1 MPQMMPP
8 ETTLLELYWHSIKLI
23 FETGTPSPGEV
34 DAFVIEEDTY
44 LVLSTS
50 KPKTT
55 SAPRSLRCLVS
66 DTVQVVSDAPIP
78 GIALER
84 PGNPIRYVAITYD
97 FSAEPCC
104 QIDWVSSLLADI
116 LQKAQQKGVRSL
128 AMPCL
133 GVRHGPITEVEFLS
147 ALRFQILQFEVPSL
161 SRIHLWDRNDELAPL
176 IHAAAATFLRH

>member
-1 MPQMMPP
+1 MPH
-8 ETTLLELYWHSIKLI
+8 ETSLLELYWHSIKLI
-23 FETGTPSPGEV
+23 FETGAPSPGEV

-50 KPKTT
+50 KPKAA
-55 SAPRSLRCLVS
+55 SAPRSLRRLVS

-84 PGNPIRYVAITYD
+84 PGSPIRYVAIAYD

-104 QIDWVSSLLADI
+104 QIAWVSSLLADI
-116 LQKAQQKGVRSL
+116 LQKVQQKGVRSL

-133 GVRHGPITEVEFLS
+133 GVRHGPITEEQFLS
-147 ALRFQILQFEVPSL
+147 ALRTQILQSEVPSL
-161 SRIHLWDRNDELAPL
+161 SRIHLWDHSDELAPL
-176 IHAAAATFLRH
+176 IYAAAATFLRH